1 MTGSYNAPG
10 SPLSPRGYLRD
21 ADGNFTTFDVPG
33 LASTIVT
40 GINNAGT
47 VVGYNTF
54 GFGPGFLRDAAGNIT
69 TFQIPGISPGFL
81 VGVFVPKV
89 NDAGTIAGN
98 YSSLSNGP
106 PHGFL
111 RDAAGNI
118 TTFDPPGSSSTQV
131 GAINNAGTVL
141 GSSNSPSF
149 PNFLRAAAGNFST
162 FSVPGSDSTL
172 FGAINNAGTVAGTF
186 VAGGLQHGF
195 LRDAAGN
202 FTTFDIPGATGIGVE
217 AINDLGMV
225 AGIFTAGGLQQ
236 GFLRDAA
243 GNVTAFDPLPSGLV
257 VDVSLNNA
265 GVLAGTIFLP
275 TNSDNIGFVGTPVRS
290 SPRTS
295 LNCSARP
302 RRRRAGHREAS
313 ASEPRAAG
321 WPGRPRPCG
330 EVTIG

>member
-1 MTGSYNAPG
+1 MRSTTPG
-10 SPLSPRGYLRD
+10 RCWGARTLRC
-21 ADGNFTTFDVPG
+21 
-33 LASTIVT
+33 
-40 GINNAGT
+40 
-47 VVGYNTF
+47 
-54 GFGPGFLRDAAGNIT
+54 
-69 TFQIPGISPGFL
+69 
-81 VGVFVPKV
+81 
-89 NDAGTIAGN
+89 
-98 YSSLSNGP
+98 
-106 PHGFL
+106 
-111 RDAAGNI
+111 
-118 TTFDPPGSSSTQV
+118 
-131 GAINNAGTVL
+131 
-141 GSSNSPSF
+141 F

-202 FTTFDIPGATGIGVE
+202 FTTFDIPGAKGIGVE

-275 TNSDNIGFVGTPVRS
+275 TNSDNIGFIGTPAAAVPAPPSIVLLGLGVAGLAIGRRQHRGKSGVGS
-290 SPRTS
+290 SFLPEKMNRHRITCRTTRKDELPS
-295 LNCSARP
+295 REGAPGGLK
-302 RRRRAGHREAS
+302 RASGF
-313 ASEPRAAG
+313 PF
-321 WPGRPRPCG
+321 PL
-330 EVTIG
+330 

>member
-1 MTGSYNAPG
+1 MRKILVPRLTASAVTVLLTGLLPFPANAGFITFEVPG
-10 SPLSPRGYLRD
+10 GNHSTVSAINDAGTVTGPTTPRDRHLRLVATYVMPTVTSPPSTSPGWPAPSLPASTTPVRSSGTTHSGSGPAFYAMPRATSPLSR
-21 ADGNFTTFDVPG
+21 
-33 LASTIVT
+33 
-40 GINNAGT
+40 
-47 VVGYNTF
+47 
-54 GFGPGFLRDAAGNIT
+54 FL
-69 TFQIPGISPGFL
+69 ISPGFL
-81 VGVFVPKV
+81 VGVFVPYV

-149 PNFLRAAAGNFST
+149 PNFLRAATGNFST

-202 FTTFDIPGATGIGVE
+202 FTTFDIPGAKGIGVE
-217 AINDLGMV
+217 AINDLGIV
-225 AGIFTAGGLQQ
+225 A
-236 GFLRDAA
+236 
-243 GNVTAFDPLPSGLV
+243 
-257 VDVSLNNA
+257 
-265 GVLAGTIFLP
+265 
-275 TNSDNIGFVGTPVRS
+275 
-290 SPRTS
+290 
-295 LNCSARP
+295 
-302 RRRRAGHREAS
+302 
-313 ASEPRAAG
+313 
-321 WPGRPRPCG
+321 
-330 EVTIG
+330 